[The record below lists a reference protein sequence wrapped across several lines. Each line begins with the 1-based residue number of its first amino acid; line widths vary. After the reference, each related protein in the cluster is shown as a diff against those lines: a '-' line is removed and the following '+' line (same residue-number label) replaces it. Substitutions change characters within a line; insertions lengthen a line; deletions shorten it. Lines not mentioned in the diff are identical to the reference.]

1 MNSWVLH
8 RDKQIYGADADV
20 FRPERWLHAS
30 EAEKALMERS
40 YMPFGMGSRT
50 CIGKNISLLEMNK
63 LIPLV
68 VRDYDV
74 EILGQNQGLKTCN
87 HWFVKPVDFM
97 VRVYR
102 RAHPDGE
109 AGSKE

>member
-1 MNSWVLH
+1 MNSWDLH

-40 YMPFGMGSRT
+40 YVPFGMGSRT

-87 HWFVKPVDFM
+87 HWFVKPGDFM